1 MADNSNSDPATLPE
15 TQSVPASALRTQESI
30 GLIVIWAPGEAGL
43 LGAWL
48 PVANEPRIFGRGAAL
63 STDPLPRVQAIQQ
76 RPGSNVL
83 LEPFVSPA
91 LSRVQLELRQ
101 LPGPRL
107 ALKNLGRCKLSV
119 NDVAADDAIV
129 SPGDIVQV
137 GNQLLFLCSLRT
149 ARLVGPGLASG
160 TQPFG
165 EPDAHGF
172 VGESPAIWLL
182 RQELDF
188 VGGRPGHVLIC
199 GESGTGKELAANAVH
214 RASKR
219 SGALVA
225 RNAATFPETLIDAEL
240 FGSAKNFPNPGM
252 PERIGLIGAADEG
265 TLFLDEFAELPLAQQ
280 TRLLRV
286 LDAGEYQRLGEATL
300 RRADVRVVAATN
312 RPLSDLRHDVAA
324 RFAFRVHTPNLACRV
339 EDVPLLVRH
348 LLQQVARD
356 DEQLRARFFQ
366 ADGEARISSGLL
378 LGLLREPAIG
388 NVRSLRNLLWRS
400 LAESPG
406 DTLLWPA
413 SPAVSGASVAS
424 ASGSVA
430 EEGGERARI
439 RQVLD
444 KNQGSIDKTW
454 RELGLSS
461 RFALNRLLKK
471 HGISVRRSAG

>member
-15 TQSVPASALRTQESI
+15 TQSVSASSLRTQESP
-30 GLIVIWAPGEAGL
+30 GLIVLWAPGELGL

-48 PVANEPRIFGRGAAL
+48 PTANEPRIFGRGAAL
-63 STDPLPRVQAIQQ
+63 DTDPLPRVQAIQQ
-76 RPGSNVL
+76 RPGSNVPL
-83 LEPFVSPA
+83 GPFVSPA

-101 LPGPRL
+101 LSGSRL
-107 ALKNLGRCKLSV
+107 VLKNLGRCKLSV
-119 NDVAADDAIV
+119 NDAACEDAIV

-137 GNQLLFLCSLRT
+137 GNQLLLLCSSRT
-149 ARLVGPGLASG
+149 ARLSAPTLSG
-160 TQPFG
+160 ESHPFG

-172 VGESPAIWLL
+172 VGESPAMWLL

-188 VGGRPGHVLIC
+188 VGARPGHVLIH

-240 FGSAKNFPNPGM
+240 FGSAKNFPNAGM
-252 PERIGLIGAADEG
+252 PERTGLIGAADQG
-265 TLFLDEFAELPLAQQ
+265 TLFLDEFAELPLTQQ

-286 LDAGEYQRLGEATL
+286 LDAGEYQRLGESAL
-300 RRADVRVVAATN
+300 RHADVRVVAATN

-324 RFAFRVHTPNLACRV
+324 RFAFRMQTPNLAGRL
-339 EDVPLLVRH
+339 EDIPLLVRH
-348 LLQQVARD
+348 LLRQVARD
-356 DEQLRARFFQ
+356 DDQLRARFFQ
-366 ADGEARISSGLL
+366 SDGEARLSPGLL

-406 DTLLWPA
+406 DTLLWPTN
-413 SPAVSGASVAS
+413 PAVSGPALSSDVLTS
-424 ASGSVA
+424 EGS
-430 EEGGERARI
+430 ERARI

-471 HGISVRRSAG
+471 HGISVRRSSG